1 MSELDNIHFEF
12 TQFNRYLDAIIDPR
26 ECDNDSL
33 EAKVKEAIVQAY
45 SNGYHDGQQAMYK
58 RLPKPNDTGGE
69 QGGLDYYEAL

>member
-1 MSELDNIHFEF
+1 MSTFDNMGKEF
-12 TQFNRYLDAIIDPR
+12 AQFSKYLDAIIDPR
-26 ECDNDSL
+26 EADNDSL

-45 SNGYHDGQQAMYK
+45 SNGYHDGQQSMYK